1 MLCLMHNHLY
11 FFIFTYSKITLLIAI
26 FLSLR
31 IYMSNIKGSHYS
43 EEDIQN
49 WGVNDVAQWLI
60 SLKLDSCV
68 NDFMSAHIDGQRL
81 LV

>member
-1 MLCLMHNHLY
+1 
-11 FFIFTYSKITLLIAI
+11 
-26 FLSLR
+26 
-31 IYMSNIKGSHYS
+31 MSNIKGSHYS

>member
-1 MLCLMHNHLY
+1 M
-11 FFIFTYSKITLLIAI
+11 LLIAI
-26 FLSLR
+26 FLFLR